1 MSFVLETVSDAD
13 ASVRDHAGL
22 RRSVACRRA
31 VFAVACALS
40 WAGLVALFALALA
53 PGGLDAADIVL
64 LCVFALYVLWPLIG
78 FWNALA
84 GFVLM
89 RFVRDPAGLVCP
101 PARLVTGEEPIRGRI
116 ALALCIRNEDP
127 DRVFGNAR
135 AMLAELAA
143 TPFAGHFRLHILSDT
158 DRADIAAAEVRAA
171 ARLQAEPPGR
181 IAVFYRRRASNEGF
195 KAGNIRDFCED
206 HAGDADL
213 MLVLDA
219 DSRMSAARILK
230 MARVMEASPRL
241 GILQSLAVGLPSMS
255 PLARLFQFGMRLGMR
270 SYTFGSAWWH
280 ADCGPY
286 WGHNALL
293 RIEPFRRHCELPK
306 LAAHGPHRTDI
317 LSHDQ
322 IEAVLMR
329 RAGYE
334 VRVLPEEGGSYEEN
348 PPDLIEH
355 MRRDARW
362 CRGNMQYLH
371 LLRLP
376 GLLPASRIQLVLAI
390 LMFLASPAFL
400 VLWALLLVQA
410 LRHKGVDGEPAGWF
424 DAPAGGLLLAL
435 GLVVLLAPKIASAL
449 DVLTRREE
457 RARFGGGGRFAAGL
471 LAETLFAFLVTPL
484 AAVSH
489 TLTIGNIALGRGAN
503 WGAQMRDAH
512 GVPLRAALARFWPH
526 TLVGLA
532 ALSALAVLGPL
543 AAIAAAPAYAGALFA
558 VPLAMLTASPGF
570 GRWMKRVGL
579 CAIPEE
585 IGPPPAAI
593 TVNMKLESLQEG

>member
-1 MSFVLETVSDAD
+1 MSFLIEAATEAESCC
-13 ASVRDHAGL
+13 REHAGL
-22 RRSVACRRA
+22 RR
-31 VFAVACALS
+31 AVARRRFAFAAACLLS
-40 WAGLVALFALALA
+40 GAGLVALFAAALA
-53 PGGLDAADIVL
+53 PGGLDGLDIAL
-64 LCVFALYVLWPLIG
+64 LVAFAFYVIWPLIG

-89 RFVRDPAGLVCP
+89 RFVRDPAGFVCP
-101 PARLVTGEEPIRGRI
+101 PARHVTGEEPIVGRI

-127 DRVFGNAR
+127 DRVFGNA
-135 AMLAELAA
+135 ASMLAELAA

-158 DRADIAAAEVRAA
+158 DRPDIAAREVRAA
-171 ARLQAEPPGR
+171 ARLQAAAPGR
-181 IAVFYRRRASNEGF
+181 IAVAYRRRASNEGF
-195 KAGNIRDFCED
+195 KAGNIRDFCEH
-206 HAGDADL
+206 HAADADL

-230 MARVMEASPRL
+230 MVRVMEASPRL
-241 GILQSLAVGLPSMS
+241 GIVQSLAVGLPSMS

-286 WGHNALL
+286 WGHNALV
-293 RIEPFRRHCELPK
+293 RIEPFRRHCELPR
-306 LAAHGPHRTDI
+306 LSGRHGGEDI

-362 CRGNMQYLH
+362 CRGNMQYLG
-371 LLRLP
+371 LLRLA
-376 GLLPASRIQLVLAI
+376 GLMPASRIQLVLAI
-390 LMFLASPAFL
+390 LMFLASPTFL
-400 VLWALLLVQA
+400 VLWVLLLAQA
-410 LRHKGVDGEPAGWF
+410 LRHGGPSGAAWF
-424 DAPAGGLLLAL
+424 DGAAGGPLLAL
-435 GLVVLLAPKIASAL
+435 ALLVLFAPKIASAL
-449 DVLTRREE
+449 DVLTRPAE
-457 RARFGGGGRFAAGL
+457 RARFGGGGRFLAGL
-471 LAETLFAFLVTPL
+471 AAETLFAFLVTPL

-489 TLTIGNIALGRGAN
+489 TLTIGAIALGRGSS

-512 GVPLRAALARFWPH
+512 GVPARAALARFWPH
-526 TLVGLA
+526 TLAGGA
-532 ALSALAVLGPL
+532 ALAGALALGPM
-543 AAIAAAPAYAGALFA
+543 AALYAAPVYAGALLA
-558 VPLAMLTASPGF
+558 APLAMLTASPAF
-570 GRWMKRVGL
+570 GGWMRRVGL

-585 IGPPPAAI
+585 VGSRAGTTPVPAGP
-593 TVNMKLESLQEG
+593 TLERLQQG

>member
-13 ASVRDHAGL
+13 ASIREHAGL
-22 RRSVACRRA
+22 RRAVVRRRLAFTIACIA
-31 VFAVACALS
+31 S
-40 WAGLVALFALALA
+40 WAGLVALFAAALA
-53 PGGLDAADIVL
+53 PDGIDALDAAIL
-64 LCVFALYVLWPLIG
+64 IIFALYVLWPLIG

-84 GFVLM
+84 GFILM
-89 RFVRDPAGLVCP
+89 RFVRDPVGLVCP
-101 PARLVTGEEPIRGRI
+101 PARLVTGEEPIVGRV

-127 DRVFGNAR
+127 ARVFGNAK
-135 AMLAELAA
+135 AILAELSA

-158 DRADIAAAEVRAA
+158 DRPDIAALEARAA
-171 ARLQAEPPGR
+171 AELQAASPGR
-181 IAVFYRRRASNEGF
+181 IAVAYRRRTSNDGF
-195 KAGNIRDFCED
+195 KAGNVRDFCEH

-219 DSRMSAARILK
+219 DSRMSAMRILR
-230 MARVMEASPRL
+230 MVRVMEASPRL

-293 RIEPFRRHCELPK
+293 RIEPFRRHCDLPV
-306 LAAHGPHRTDI
+306 LPGSPPHGGAI

-329 RAGYE
+329 SAGYE
-334 VRVLPEEGGSYEEN
+334 VRVLPEEGGSFEEN

-362 CRGNMQYLH
+362 CRGNMQYLR

-390 LMFLASPAFL
+390 LMFLASPAFI
-400 VLWALLLVQA
+400 VLLALLLVQA
-410 LRHKGVDGEPAGWF
+410 LRHAGLEAAAWL
-424 DAPAGGLLLAL
+424 DASASWLLLVLA
-435 GLVVLLAPKIASAL
+435 LVVMFAPKIASAL
-449 DVLTRREE
+449 DVLTRARE
-457 RARFGGGGRFAAGL
+457 RALFGGSRRFLASLA
-471 LAETLFAFLVTPL
+471 AETLFAILVTPL

-489 TLTIGNIALGRGAN
+489 TLTIGGIVLGRRAN

-512 GVPLRAALARFWPH
+512 GVPLSSAFARFWPH

-532 ALSALAVLGPL
+532 ALAGLLMLGPM
-543 AAIAAAPAYAGALFA
+543 AALYAAPAYAGALLA
-558 VPLAMLTASPGF
+558 VPLAMLTASPVF
-570 GRWMKRVGL
+570 GRWMRQVGL

-585 IGPPPAAI
+585 VGPRPSAI
-593 TVNMKLESLQEG
+593 TTNMTLETLQEG

>member
-1 MSFVLETVSDAD
+1 MSFVLETATDAD
-13 ASVRDHAGL
+13 ASIREHAGL
-22 RRSVACRRA
+22 RRAVTRRRLAFALACI
-31 VFAVACALS
+31 VS
-40 WAGLVALFALALA
+40 WVGLVALLAATLR
-53 PGGLDAADIVL
+53 PGGLDTLDIAIL
-64 LCVFALYVLWPLIG
+64 AVFALYVLWPLIG
-78 FWNALA
+78 FWNAFA
-84 GFVLM
+84 GFILM

-101 PARLVTGEEPIRGRI
+101 PARLVTGEEPIIGRV

-127 DRVFGNAR
+127 QRVFGNAR
-135 AMLAELAA
+135 AMLAELSA

-158 DRADIAAAEVRAA
+158 DRPDIAAREVRAA
-171 ARLQAEPPGR
+171 AQLQAEAPGR
-181 IAVFYRRRASNEGF
+181 IAVAYRRRTSNEGF
-195 KAGNIRDFCED
+195 KAGNIRDFCEH

-213 MLVLDA
+213 MVVLDA

-230 MARVMEASPRL
+230 MVRVMEESPRL

-286 WGHNALL
+286 WGHNAVL
-293 RIEPFRRHCELPK
+293 RIEPFRRHCDLPR
-306 LAAHGPHRTDI
+306 LPGRSPHGRDI

-329 RAGYE
+329 SAGYE

-362 CRGNMQYLH
+362 CRGNMQYLE

-390 LMFLASPAFL
+390 LMFIASPAFI
-400 VLWALLLVQA
+400 VLLALLLVQA
-410 LRHKGVDGEPAGWF
+410 LRHAGTDWF
-424 DAPAGGLLLAL
+424 DAAAGLLLLVLAL
-435 GLVVLLAPKIASAL
+435 LVMFAPKIASAL
-449 DVLTRREE
+449 DVLTRPAE
-457 RARFGGGGRFAAGL
+457 RARFGGGWRFLAGC
-471 LAETLFAFLVTPL
+471 LAETLFAISVTPL

-489 TLTIGNIALGRGAN
+489 TLTIAGIVLGRSAN
-503 WGAQMRDAH
+503 WGAQIRDAH
-512 GVPLRAALARFWPH
+512 GVPLRAAFTRFWPH
-526 TLVGLA
+526 TLFGLT
-532 ALSALAVLGPL
+532 ALAGLLALGPL
-543 AAIAAAPAYAGALFA
+543 AALYAAPAYVGALFA
-558 VPLAMLTASPGF
+558 VPLAMVTASPTF
-570 GRWMKRVGL
+570 GGWMRRVGL

-585 IGPPPAAI
+585 VRPAPAAI
-593 TVNMKLESLQEG
+593 TTNMTLESLQDG

>member
-1 MSFVLETVSDAD
+1 MSFVLETATDAD
-13 ASVRDHAGL
+13 ASIREHIGL
-22 RRSVACRRA
+22 RRAVTRRRLA
-31 VFAVACALS
+31 FALACAMS
-40 WAGLVALFALALA
+40 WVGLIALLAAALA
-53 PGGLDAADIVL
+53 PGGIDTLDAAIL
-64 LCVFALYVLWPLIG
+64 SVFALYVLWPLIG
-78 FWNALA
+78 FWNAFA
-84 GFVLM
+84 GFILM
-89 RFVRDPAGLVCP
+89 RFVRDPVGLVCP
-101 PARLVTGEEPIRGRI
+101 PARLVTGEEPIIGRI

-127 DRVFGNAR
+127 QRVFGNAR
-135 AMLAELAA
+135 AMLAELSA

-158 DRADIAAAEVRAA
+158 DRPDIAALEVRAA
-171 ARLQAEPPGR
+171 AELQAEAPGR
-181 IAVFYRRRASNEGF
+181 IAVAYRRRTSNEGF
-195 KAGNIRDFCED
+195 KAGNIRDFCEH

-213 MLVLDA
+213 MVVLDA

-230 MARVMEASPRL
+230 MVRVMEESPRL

-286 WGHNALL
+286 WGHNAVL
-293 RIEPFRRHCELPK
+293 RIEPFRRHCDLPR
-306 LAAHGPHRTDI
+306 LPGRSPHGRDI

-329 RAGYE
+329 SAGYE

-362 CRGNMQYLH
+362 CRGNMQYLQ

-376 GLLPASRIQLVLAI
+376 GLLPASRIQLMLAI
-390 LMFLASPAFL
+390 LMFIASPAFI
-400 VLWALLLVQA
+400 VLLALLLVQA
-410 LRHKGVDGEPAGWF
+410 LRHAGADWF
-424 DAPAGGLLLAL
+424 DAPAGLLLLVLA
-435 GLVVLLAPKIASAL
+435 LVVMFAPKIASAL
-449 DVLTRREE
+449 DVLTRPAE
-457 RARFGGGGRFAAGL
+457 RARFGGGWRFLAGC

-489 TLTIGNIALGRGAN
+489 TLTIAGIVLGRSAN

-512 GVPLRAALARFWPH
+512 GVPLRAAFARFWPH
-526 TLVGLA
+526 TLFGLA
-532 ALSALAVLGPL
+532 ALAGLLMLGPL
-543 AAIAAAPAYAGALFA
+543 AALYAAPAYAGALLA
-558 VPLAMLTASPGF
+558 VPLAMLTASPAF
-570 GRWMKRVGL
+570 GGWMRRVGL

-585 IGPPPAAI
+585 IRPAPSPI
-593 TVNMKLESLQEG
+593 TTNMTLESLQDG